1 MKRFIWYPCGEFA
14 PPVAHIVLTFN
25 LADSTFFWL
34 VFMYSF
40 FFFQYSNNITR
51 DGAKQLALLLKANT
65 PLEVLNL
72 AYNRIEDDGAVAL
85 AEAVAAYNTNLTTWV
100 SLNVM
105 SRMAVRF
112 FLATLWAPTT
122 LSTPLVFHVVG

>member
-1 MKRFIWYPCGEFA
+1 
-14 PPVAHIVLTFN
+14 
-25 LADSTFFWL
+25 
-34 VFMYSF
+34 MY

-100 SLNVM
+100 SLNFM
-105 SRMAVRF
+105 SRAGDPDAVLWWQCNSFWQAFEHLRSF
-112 FLATLWAPTT
+112 PRPWFSCSGLA
-122 LSTPLVFHVVG
+122 

>member
-1 MKRFIWYPCGEFA
+1 M
-14 PPVAHIVLTFN
+14 H
-25 LADSTFFWL
+25 
-34 VFMYSF
+34 F

-85 AEAVAAYNTNLTTWV
+85 AEAIAAYNTNLTTWV
-100 SLNVM
+100 SLKFM
-105 SRMAVRF
+105 SRTDGSAILSGKPVSTYEVVHALGCSCSG
-112 FLATLWAPTT
+112 LA
-122 LSTPLVFHVVG
+122 

>member
-1 MKRFIWYPCGEFA
+1 
-14 PPVAHIVLTFN
+14 
-25 LADSTFFWL
+25 
-34 VFMYSF
+34 MYSF
-40 FFFQYSNNITR
+40 FLFQYSNNITR

-100 SLNVM
+100 SLNFM
-105 SRMAVRF
+105 SRMAVPF

-122 LSTPLVFHVVG
+122 LSMPLVFHVVG

>member
-1 MKRFIWYPCGEFA
+1 MPFAFRVKRGSSQSFILVNWK
-14 PPVAHIVLTFN
+14 LTNFSGWC
-25 LADSTFFWL
+25 LCI
-34 VFMYSF
+34 F

-85 AEAVAAYNTNLTTWV
+85 AEAVAAYNTNLTT
-100 SLNVM
+100 
-105 SRMAVRF
+105 
-112 FLATLWAPTT
+112 
-122 LSTPLVFHVVG
+122 